1 MDNFQCLVPLLSSQR
16 PQPIKQRFECETYAS
31 KSVSSFLGKG
41 GLDLSVFIMF
51 SFLFKYDVQ
60 TCKRHNPFALNVC
73 TFVSYILSIF
83 MTGSLTS
90 PFIILGMVD
99 KIRTIT
105 NCQVKSN
112 ALCLCDNLISSLFNE
127 ESSGVPQ
134 HSFFCCQKILVCKIF
149 HQEVC

>member
-1 MDNFQCLVPLLSSQR
+1 MLSSFAFLIKTAT
-16 PQPIKQRFECETYAS
+16 IKQRFECETYAS

-41 GLDLSVFIMF
+41 GLDLSDFIMF
-51 SFLFKYDVQ
+51 SFLLKYDVQ

-105 NCQVKSN
+105 NC
-112 ALCLCDNLISSLFNE
+112 
-127 ESSGVPQ
+127 
-134 HSFFCCQKILVCKIF
+134 
-149 HQEVC
+149 